1 MPPTNAL
8 RDQIAALRAAVA
20 PDQTATK
27 AVLPFGIGE
36 IDDQLA
42 CGGLI
47 TQALHEIA
55 PTTST
60 LSDDACAALFTA
72 GIAARFASAP
82 NANVLWALSRYDLYA
97 PGLEQV
103 GLGPGKLIHAEARED
118 ADVLALVEDAAR
130 HGAFAAVVGEVRQ
143 ASMTA
148 LRRLQLVA
156 EDAGVPVL
164 LLRRWKRAARCP
176 LRLPCGRDRRDDEL
190 RPRRF
195 PQRHAAHG
203 HGQSATQ
210 PRAGDA
216 RQDLRH
222 AQADHARPHRA
233 GVAYGAEALD
243 RADPRL
249 DPDAAYAGEHRRNRG
264 ALYARRAGG
273 TKSLRCRVPSPRG
286 APTGDG
292 AGVVGGGSTGQE
304 LISAGLPRKVICGKP
319 QPSLSTPS

>member
-1 MPPTNAL
+1 MPPKNAL
-8 RDQIAALRAAVA
+8 RDQIAALGAAVA

-27 AVLPFGIGE
+27 AVLPFGIGK

-72 GIAARFASAP
+72 GIAVRFASAP

-103 GLGPGKLIHAEARED
+103 GLGPAKLIHAEARED

-130 HGAFAAVVGEVRQ
+130 HGAFAAVVGEVRK

-176 LRLPCGRDRRDDEL
+176 LSEPSVATTRWRIGAVPSAPLGVPGIGKTRWSIELVRQRGGHPFSTLAEGCDATGRLASLADVRDRAS
-190 RPRRF
+190 PASGAII
-195 PQRHAAHG
+195 QRAA
-203 HGQSATQ
+203 
-210 PRAGDA
+210 
-216 RQDLRH
+216 
-222 AQADHARPHRA
+222 
-233 GVAYGAEALD
+233 
-243 RADPRL
+243 
-249 DPDAAYAGEHRRNRG
+249 
-264 ALYARRAGG
+264 
-273 TKSLRCRVPSPRG
+273 
-286 APTGDG
+286 
-292 AGVVGGGSTGQE
+292 
-304 LISAGLPRKVICGKP
+304 
-319 QPSLSTPS
+319 

>member
-20 PDQTATK
+20 PDPTATK

-36 IDDQLA
+36 LDDQLA
-42 CGGLI
+42 CAGLI

-82 NANVLWALSRYDLYA
+82 NANVLWALSHYDLYA

-103 GLGPGKLIHAEARED
+103 GLGPAKLIHAEARED

-156 EDAGVPVL
+156 EDAGVPAL
-164 LLRRWKRAARCP
+164 LLRRCTGSAGARTASPARQEGDGERAAPRG
-176 LRLPCGRDRRDDEL
+176 RLPGRRPKKLLL
-190 RPRRF
+190 R
-195 PQRHAAHG
+195 
-203 HGQSATQ
+203 
-210 PRAGDA
+210 
-216 RQDLRH
+216 
-222 AQADHARPHRA
+222 
-233 GVAYGAEALD
+233 
-243 RADPRL
+243 
-249 DPDAAYAGEHRRNRG
+249 
-264 ALYARRAGG
+264 
-273 TKSLRCRVPSPRG
+273 
-286 APTGDG
+286 
-292 AGVVGGGSTGQE
+292 ST
-304 LISAGLPRKVICGKP
+304 SLPRDG
-319 QPSLSTPS
+319 L